1 MEMRRS
7 VLLAYATVAA
17 CAMFVSSTAHAIS
30 ICLDPGHGGS
40 DPGAIGCD
48 LKEAEVVL
56 KSSKMLKSM
65 LESAGHTVYM
75 TRTSNVDVGVGA
87 RASYANGK
95 GVATFASIHNNS
107 FSTPSA
113 TGIETFCYI
122 NNLSKKSGTQAKNI
136 QNNMIATWPLANRGA
151 KEANYAV
158 VRETNMPATLSELA
172 FISNCSK
179 DAKYLAND
187 AELKRAMVAH
197 CKAIVAQWGG
207 NAAKC
212 SEGGGGGGGGETTS
226 KGTIKAGTFNT
237 TIANDKW
244 LGGVKY
250 SVGGQTQTSAGSY
263 SMMSFSL
270 APGKYSA
277 TASKDGFNTAT
288 KECQPVTAG
297 QVAWCSIA
305 LTPKPA
311 EIKPGTAVGHVDNAA
326 TGAHI
331 ANAKVDIKNGATATY
346 NGKDKWSF
354 SVNPGTY
361 QIIATADGYDDNE
374 KSCTVVSQKE
384 SDCTITLTP
393 KKGVITGAVTDGA
406 QNVAAKVS
414 LNDSNVDYDASTPFT
429 FTVEAG
435 TYTINA
441 IAEGYKPGSASCS
454 VNPGQT
460 ATCNIT
466 VEREQVAVERGT
478 LMGLV
483 KDANSGENVKSD
495 VTTNDQ
501 TVHFT
506 GTEYYRFYL
515 EPGEYTVTATAT
527 GYEKGESK
535 CTVKSGESVHCD
547 ISITPLGGAF
557 AGTLLDA
564 VTKQPIDSAKKPIIK
579 IGESTV
585 EVDDKGAWKST
596 QAAGEY
602 DVSASA
608 EGYRTTAV
616 SCTVEPGNQESPCE
630 ILLVPNDTVTG
641 ALVGY
646 VYDSRSETMR
656 IPATV
661 SIEGYSPAKYPGKGT
676 WRMTNLPAGFYNV
689 RATADGY
696 YEATRECQVMP
707 SDDDKEYSPCN
718 IGLVAKS
725 TGGAVV
731 EAEYDTPT
739 TKVQVYSDSC
749 SATPA
754 TNNPHSSMA
763 WAFGIVALVGL
774 GIRRR
779 LS

>member
-1 MEMRRS
+1 M
-7 VLLAYATVAA
+7 
-17 CAMFVSSTAHAIS
+17 
-30 ICLDPGHGGS
+30 
-40 DPGAIGCD
+40 
-48 LKEAEVVL
+48 
-56 KSSKMLKSM
+56 
-65 LESAGHTVYM
+65 
-75 TRTSNVDVGVGA
+75 
-87 RASYANGK
+87 
-95 GVATFASIHNNS
+95 
-107 FSTPSA
+107 
-113 TGIETFCYI
+113 
-122 NNLSKKSGTQAKNI
+122 
-136 QNNMIATWPLANRGA
+136 
-151 KEANYAV
+151 
-158 VRETNMPATLSELA
+158 
-172 FISNCSK
+172 
-179 DAKYLAND
+179 
-187 AELKRAMVAH
+187 
-197 CKAIVAQWGG
+197 
-207 NAAKC
+207 
-212 SEGGGGGGGGETTS
+212 
-226 KGTIKAGTFNT
+226 
-237 TIANDKW
+237 
-244 LGGVKY
+244 
-250 SVGGQTQTSAGSY
+250 
-263 SMMSFSL
+263 
-270 APGKYSA
+270 
-277 TASKDGFNTAT
+277 
-288 KECQPVTAG
+288 
-297 QVAWCSIA
+297 
-305 LTPKPA
+305 
-311 EIKPGTAVGHVDNAA
+311 
-326 TGAHI
+326 
-331 ANAKVDIKNGATATY
+331 
-346 NGKDKWSF
+346 
-354 SVNPGTY
+354 
-361 QIIATADGYDDNE
+361 
-374 KSCTVVSQKE
+374 
-384 SDCTITLTP
+384 
-393 KKGVITGAVTDGA
+393 TDGA

-429 FTVEAG
+429 FTVDAG

-441 IAEGYKPGSASCS
+441 IAEGYKPGSASCT

-527 GYEKGESK
+527 GYEKGETK

-630 ILLVPNDTVTG
+630 ILLVPNDTATG

-661 SIEGYSPAKYPGKGT
+661 SIDGYSPAKYPGKGT

-689 RATADGY
+689 RATVDGY

-754 TNNPHSSMA
+754 TNNAHSWMA
-763 WAFGIVALVGL
+763 WALGIVALVGL